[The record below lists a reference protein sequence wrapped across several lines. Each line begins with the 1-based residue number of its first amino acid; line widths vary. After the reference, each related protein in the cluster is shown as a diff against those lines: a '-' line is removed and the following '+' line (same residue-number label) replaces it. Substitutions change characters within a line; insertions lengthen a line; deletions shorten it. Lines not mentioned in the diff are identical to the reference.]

1 MIIKKKVKK
10 KRKGG
15 YCQKGLRLK
24 TKTDQQLKAL
34 FQFHLRS
41 RSVRKTRDEV
51 IEFAESIG
59 LSFKEVNKWLWD
71 REQVDKSVQKTKT
84 STVFSAGPVKL
95 FQVIGLDGK
104 ETASSKLFA
113 TERF

>member
-1 MIIKKKVKK
+1 M
-10 KRKGG
+10 
-15 YCQKGLRLK
+15 K

-95 FQVIGLDGK
+95 FQVIGMDGK